1 MLLLAACGGSGGP
14 SHGEFAADANQICR
28 EGEKQV
34 TETVERAQREAT
46 STDPEQRAA
55 DLLDEATRAY
65 EPILV
70 DLRALDA
77 PADLREDWDAFL
89 DDVNEAYEL
98 FPQLADATRAGDR
111 DQLGELAE
119 RFQEIAGATRPF
131 AENNDLTDCLPEV

>member
-1 MLLLAACGGSGGP
+1 VLLLAACGGSGGP

-34 TETVERAQREAT
+34 TETVERAQQEAT